1 MCLLKVPLYISN
13 RIVFEHD
20 YFLLIIVECCNIWKT
35 KGAPDNYKLRLGSYH
50 TRRWKHQ
57 NCFKGNTQC
66 RIPGFQKYFTINT
79 NNCNCLIYLT
89 SSYYY
94 LQRSADDSMSNNS
107 LKTDTNISF
116 HPRYERAVSRSRSDI
131 VTVVKLLSR
140 GDWHIGVF
148 NDDSNSRTIRA
159 VIGKKRKG
167 SSCPKSC
174 NGHGTCENGK
184 CVCHL
189 QYSGIDCSQSKYCKI
204 MYELHRLYNAVKRP

>member
-1 MCLLKVPLYISN
+1 
-13 RIVFEHD
+13 
-20 YFLLIIVECCNIWKT
+20 
-35 KGAPDNYKLRLGSYH
+35 
-50 TRRWKHQ
+50 
-57 NCFKGNTQC
+57 
-66 RIPGFQKYFTINT
+66 
-79 NNCNCLIYLT
+79 
-89 SSYYY
+89 
-94 LQRSADDSMSNNS
+94 MSNNS
-107 LKTDTNISF
+107 LKTDPNISF

-189 QYSGIDCSQSKYCKI
+189 QYSGIDCSQSKYCI
-204 MYELHRLYNAVKRP
+204 IVYELDR

>member
-1 MCLLKVPLYISN
+1 
-13 RIVFEHD
+13 
-20 YFLLIIVECCNIWKT
+20 
-35 KGAPDNYKLRLGSYH
+35 
-50 TRRWKHQ
+50 
-57 NCFKGNTQC
+57 
-66 RIPGFQKYFTINT
+66 
-79 NNCNCLIYLT
+79 
-89 SSYYY
+89 
-94 LQRSADDSMSNNS
+94 MSNNS

-204 MYELHRLYNAVKRP
+204 MYELDRLYNAVYRRKM

>member
-1 MCLLKVPLYISN
+1 
-13 RIVFEHD
+13 
-20 YFLLIIVECCNIWKT
+20 
-35 KGAPDNYKLRLGSYH
+35 
-50 TRRWKHQ
+50 
-57 NCFKGNTQC
+57 
-66 RIPGFQKYFTINT
+66 
-79 NNCNCLIYLT
+79 
-89 SSYYY
+89 
-94 LQRSADDSMSNNS
+94 MSNS
-107 LKTDTNISF
+107 SVRTDPNISF

-131 VTVVKLLSR
+131 VTVAKLLSR

-189 QYSGIDCSQSKYCKI
+189 QYSRTDCSQSKYRYNPTTLSIWYEGFNVYKI
-204 MYELHRLYNAVKRP
+204 TMILWHFPC

>member
-1 MCLLKVPLYISN
+1 M
-13 RIVFEHD
+13 
-20 YFLLIIVECCNIWKT
+20 
-35 KGAPDNYKLRLGSYH
+35 
-50 TRRWKHQ
+50 
-57 NCFKGNTQC
+57 
-66 RIPGFQKYFTINT
+66 
-79 NNCNCLIYLT
+79 
-89 SSYYY
+89 
-94 LQRSADDSMSNNS
+94 
-107 LKTDTNISF
+107 KTDTNISF

-148 NDDSNSRTIRA
+148 NDDTNSRTIRT
-159 VIGKKRKG
+159 VIVKKRRG

-204 MYELHRLYNAVKRP
+204 MYKLDRLYNAILMNIVGLHSSIKIVILFHIYKTMAKTWKIILAQGTFGSNLL

>member
-1 MCLLKVPLYISN
+1 MPE
-13 RIVFEHD
+13 IVITIF
-20 YFLLIIVECCNIWKT
+20 T
-35 KGAPDNYKLRLGSYH
+35 LR
-50 TRRWKHQ
+50 
-57 NCFKGNTQC
+57 
-66 RIPGFQKYFTINT
+66 P
-79 NNCNCLIYLT
+79 
-89 SSYYY
+89 SYYY

-204 MYELHRLYNAVKRP
+204 MYELHRLYNAKRP